1 MTGGCD
7 LDLAAPQTAGC
18 PKTEPRAWPPP
29 AAKELSEDRITTLA
43 YICFPPASRQIEI
56 EGDSELIEGPHVFP
70 ESFPRELP

>member
-1 MTGGCD
+1 MAVT
-7 LDLAAPQTAGC
+7 LTSQH
-18 PKTEPRAWPPP
+18 PRQLGVLR
-29 AAKELSEDRITTLA
+29 LSLGHGRHLLLKNWVRMTTLA